1 MTTAKNLISDFS
13 FNPLINNKVVKDKTF
28 NSIGITAF
36 QRFLIPC
43 GHSTPDLKDVE
54 CWVNFFQ
61 KKWRP
66 MLNLVN
72 SKYNFELTR

>member
-1 MTTAKNLISDFS
+1 MWETGDVPFLDNRHTVFE
-13 FNPLINNKVVKDKTF
+13 KVIKRMGVIQKIGKAVKDKTF

-54 CWVNFFQ
+54 
-61 KKWRP
+61 
-66 MLNLVN
+66 
-72 SKYNFELTR
+72 Y